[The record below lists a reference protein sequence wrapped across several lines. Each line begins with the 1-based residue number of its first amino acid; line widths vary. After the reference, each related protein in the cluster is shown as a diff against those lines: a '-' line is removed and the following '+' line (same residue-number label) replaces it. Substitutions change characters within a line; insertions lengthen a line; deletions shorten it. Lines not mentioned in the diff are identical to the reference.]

1 VRIEGVLQAA
11 GMGLVSGDGKG
22 AGGPNWQGPGG
33 DGLGGDGLGG
43 GDADHWQDLR

>member
-1 VRIEGVLQAA
+1 
-11 GMGLVSGDGKG
+11 MGLVSGDGTG
-22 AGGPNWQGPGG
+22 DGGPNWQGPGG